1 MSNSLRYKA
10 HQIIKDKIITFKLK
24 PGDEIRE
31 GNIAKELGMGRTPV
45 REALLMLEHEK
56 LIECRPNL
64 GYVVKKLTRKEAEDY
79 YALREALEL
88 FSAPLII
95 ERITPEA
102 VTELEA
108 ILAESERCAE
118 KNDIQGVAECNTE
131 FHKLLYK
138 ATDSEAFVELIF
150 QLIDKIRWLLAM
162 AVASRQ
168 GPGEALEDHSRIV
181 GAIKK
186 KDVEELKEEIR
197 VHLRH
202 AKDRYLSIAM
212 VLL

>member
-1 MSNSLRYKA
+1 MSNNLRHQA
-10 HQIIKDKIITFKLK
+10 HQIIKDKIISFKLK

-31 GNIAKELGMGRTPV
+31 GSIAKELSMGRTPV

-56 LIECRPNL
+56 LIECRSNL

-88 FSAPLII
+88 FAAPLII

-102 VTELEA
+102 VAELGA
-108 ILAESERCAE
+108 ILAQSERRAKE
-118 KNDIQGVAECNTE
+118 NDIQGVAECNTE

-162 AVASRQ
+162 AVASQ
-168 GPGEALEDHSRIV
+168 KGPAEALEDHGRIV
-181 GAIKK
+181 SVIKK
-186 KDVEELKEEIR
+186 RDVEALKKEIC
-197 VHLRH
+197 VHLQH
-202 AKDRYLSIAM
+202 AKERYLSIAA
-212 VLL
+212 VLF

>member
-10 HQIIKDKIITFKLK
+10 HQIIKDKIITFELK

-31 GNIAKELGMGRTPV
+31 GSIAKELSMGRTPV

-56 LIECRPNL
+56 LIECRANL

-181 GAIKK
+181 DAIKK

>member
-10 HQIIKDKIITFKLK
+10 HQIIKDKIITFELK

-31 GNIAKELGMGRTPV
+31 GGIAKELHMGRTPV

-56 LIECRPNL
+56 LIECRANL

-88 FSAPLII
+88 FAAPLIV
-95 ERITPEA
+95 ERITPKT
-102 VTELEA
+102 VKELES
-108 ILAESERCAE
+108 ILAASERYAE
-118 KNDIQGVAECNTE
+118 KNDIGKVAECNTE

-138 ATDSEAFVELIF
+138 ATDSDAFVELIF

-162 AVASRQ
+162 AVASKL
-168 GPGEALEDHSRIV
+168 GPAEALEDHSRIV
-181 GAIKK
+181 AAIKK
-186 KDVEELKEEIR
+186 KDAEVLKEEIR
-197 VHLRH
+197 IHLRH
-202 AKDRYLSIAM
+202 AKERYLSIAS